1 MKSVG
6 NWFSGLRGR
15 LLVMIALP
23 ALLLG
28 AVVYVSMNGLDTVAQ
43 SLRTATEV
51 RAENITYAGEMDAG
65 LNATFRWMWAV
76 YEERDDLETRKRL
89 LAKATEEFGR
99 FENAYLTYS
108 KIPKYEKMVEMSRP
122 IDENFAAM
130 KETSMEILA
139 LLGKHDPKSN
149 DEAKRL
155 MVTRLRSSLGPISKA
170 IDDMRPVR
178 RDLIKADTERDI
190 EVGKR
195 VQATVQ
201 WVSVGG
207 VILLILVGFMTASRL
222 ANVLARVTSQIS
234 EAGTQVAAASSQL
247 SAASQQVSSGSTE
260 AASSLAETVS
270 SIEELSSM
278 VKLNAD
284 NAKQAAG
291 LAQTSSQS
299 AEEGE
304 SEIKNLLQSMSEISQ
319 SSKKI
324 EEIINVIDDIAFQ
337 TNLLALNAAVE
348 AARAGE
354 QGKGF
359 AVVAE
364 AVRNLAQRS
373 ASAAKDITLLIKD
386 SVTKI
391 ERGTKIA
398 DTSGSVLKNIVGS
411 IKKVSDLNTEIASA
425 SAEQANGISQ
435 ISKAMNELDTS
446 TQQNASAAEEVAAS
460 SEEMSSQ
467 AVVLQNL
474 VTELTA
480 VVEGG
485 GKFKAVQSHSI
496 RAITGAATTHA
507 RANGSR
513 PSLVSHAGGKAGE
526 RPQNVIPFDGEEQF
540 DRVGTTEGF

>member
-1 MKSVG
+1 MSNIG
-6 NWFSGLRGR
+6 MWFRGLRGR

-23 ALLLG
+23 IIVLAT
-28 AVVYVSMNGLDTVAQ
+28 VVYFAVNGLNTLST
-43 SLRTATEV
+43 SLRVASEV
-51 RAENITYAGEMDAG
+51 RAENITAAGEMDAG
-65 LNATFRWMWAV
+65 LNATFRWMWTVLNASDAG
-76 YEERDDLETRKRL
+76 EKKRL
-89 LAKATEEFGR
+89 LENAKEEFKR
-99 FENAYLTYS
+99 FDDAYHVYAKL
-108 KIPKYEKMVEMSRP
+108 PKYEKLREMSVP
-122 IDENFAAM
+122 IDQNFEEM
-130 KETSMEILA
+130 KKVSTEILA
-139 LLGKHDPKSN
+139 LLGDFNPKAS
-149 DEAKRL
+149 EQAKLL
-155 MVTRLRSSLGPISKA
+155 MTTRLRASLGPISKA
-170 IDDMRPVR
+170 IDEMRPIR
-178 RDLIKADTERDI
+178 RELIKADVERELGTAKEI
-190 EVGKR
+190 NTTMQV
-195 VQATVQ
+195 A
-201 WVSVGG
+201 SSLG
-207 VILLILVGFMTASRL
+207 VIVLILFGFFTAARL
-222 ANVLARVTSQIS
+222 ASVLTQVTMQIS
-234 EAGTQVAAASSQL
+234 DAGSQVSGASTQLA
-247 SAASQQVSSGSTE
+247 AASQQVSSGSTE
-260 AASSLAETVS
+260 AASSLAETVAS
-270 SIEELSSM
+270 VEELSSM

-284 NAKQAAG
+284 NAKQAAS
-291 LAQTSSQS
+291 LAQTSSGS

-304 SEIKNLLQSMSEISQ
+304 TEIKNLLQSMSEISS

-373 ASAAKDITLLIKD
+373 ASAAKDITVLIKD

-411 IKKVSDLNTEIASA
+411 IKKVSDLNAEIASA

-467 AVVLQNL
+467 AVMLRKL
-474 VTELTA
+474 VMELRQ

-485 GKFKAVQSHSI
+485 LKREDAPQGYHRAPVTTSHSQ
-496 RAITGAATTHA
+496 
-507 RANGSR
+507 R
-513 PSLVSHAGGKAGE
+513 PHLVAHVGGKTASSSASAKTAGE
-526 RPQNVIPFDGEEQF
+526 AAIPFDLDPQM